1 MNGLKFEEMST
12 LVPTLFVFLEAKK
25 PSRLEMGVLSN
36 MSFAADSGSPLVVFS
51 SLKISEEPYLS
62 SMHFWKMYP
71 AKPNDF
77 HIFKHHLLS
86 WGPFKRHQK
95 LEKNWV
101 FRIL

>member
-1 MNGLKFEEMST
+1 MST
-12 LVPTLFVFLEAKK
+12 LMPTLFVFLEAKK

-36 MSFAADSGSPLVVFS
+36 MSFAADSGSPFVVFS
-51 SLKISEEPYLS
+51 SPKISEEPYLS

-95 LEKNWV
+95 LEKK